1 METALLEVFNR
12 GLDVVS
18 GPGQLQQGFT
28 QDAIN
33 MTGFG
38 NGVQKRLGAESM
50 GPLTATGSY
59 IYWSE
64 SENRLYSFEGDSL
77 YSYLVSS
84 DTFVSRTLVHAFTGG
99 GNLYLADFL
108 DDVVGV
114 HTIDGV
120 FTVTGDT
127 YALKTAAVVGNV
139 LAVWQNKVWV
149 TGNGGVRVYWSNAGT
164 AATWTTATDFVDIR
178 EMDDTEN
185 IGIGSGNGMDVV
197 GRTGLLVWKSN
208 SVYRINDSETGA
220 YTTVDGYHGAGGRD
234 AMTSYA
240 GVIYVCN
247 RSGVYVVT
255 EDGLRLISVSIDPLW
270 ADNAGFASSGNW
282 HAWFAWGRVYF
293 TRSSIGGGVS
303 PFIYEY
309 VPETEGWWVHSL
321 NDGGTA
327 RGVIYVT
334 VTPATGGAQTA
345 GAYILDS
352 GGTKMLRMWKTQQE
366 VTTFSIATK
375 DYVSAFNG
383 TGGTNVS
390 ARYLTPW
397 LPFALDKVR
406 VRRCIIDGWSA
417 AATFAVAK
425 DFSTTTEA
433 RAALTVTGD
442 PGFTELHSLGVMR
455 AISLDI
461 RSAGSGS
468 NQIVMAPTGVTRFTS
483 ETHINAIRFDYIN
496 LGRA

>member
-1 METALLEVFNR
+1 METAVLEVFNR

-18 GPGQLQQGFT
+18 GPGQLGQGFT

-38 NGVQKRLGAESM
+38 NGCQKRLGAESM
-50 GPLTATGSY
+50 GALTASGSY

-64 SENRLYSFEGDSL
+64 SENRLYSFEGDTL
-77 YSYLVSS
+77 YSYLISS
-84 DTFVSRTLVHAFTGG
+84 DTLVSRTSVHAFTGG
-99 GNLYLADFL
+99 GSVYLSDYL

-114 HTIDGV
+114 HSIDGV
-120 FTVTGDT
+120 FSVSGDTYTLREATVTGT
-127 YALKTAAVVGNV
+127 V
-139 LAVWQNKVWV
+139 LSIWQNKVWV
-149 TGNGGVRVYWSNAGT
+149 TGNGVRVNWSNAGT
-164 AATWTTATDFVDIR
+164 AATWTTATDYVDIR
-178 EMDDTEN
+178 ELDDTVN

-234 AMTSYA
+234 SMTSYS
-240 GVIYVCN
+240 GVVYVCN
-247 RSGVYVVT
+247 RSGIYAVT
-255 EDGLRLISVSIDPLW
+255 DSGLELISGKVDPLW

-282 HAWFAWGRVYF
+282 HAWFSWGRVYF
-293 TRSSIGGGVS
+293 TRSSIGGSVT

-309 VPETEGWWVHSL
+309 VPETEAWWVHTFS
-321 NDGGTA
+321 DSGTA
-327 RGVIYVT
+327 RGVTYVT
-334 VTPATGGAQTA
+334 VTPSTGGAQTA

-352 GGTKMLRMWKTQQE
+352 GGTKVLRMWKTQQE
-366 VTTFSIATK
+366 VTIFSIATK

-397 LPFALDKVR
+397 LPFSLDKVR

-417 AATFAVAK
+417 SATFAIAK

-455 AISLDI
+455 AIALDI

-468 NQIVMAPTGVTRFTS
+468 NTIVMAPTNQTRYTS